1 MCKITHCIKITQ
13 GSLSRSIWKNSPHLK
28 IFTLTP
34 EVASATNIRYVSM
47 VFVFINWDD
56 AFDNL
61 DDFDAG

>member
-1 MCKITHCIKITQ
+1 M
-13 GSLSRSIWKNSPHLK
+13 KN
-28 IFTLTP
+28 FTLTP